1 MGLIDRFMRIF
12 RMKAESTLEKMED
25 PRKTLDFS
33 LVEMNENLRKIER
46 SLLDISTAKQKLI
59 VQRDDLVK
67 NIERYNGQA
76 RQALEFKRD
85 DLAQVAISRKQE
97 LQQRLEDVEQNI
109 NRVEQQMTSLESS
122 RDSLKAKIESFKG
135 RKEELKAMYGAAEA
149 QVRIKETLTGIS
161 EELTDVGQSVSR
173 AEDRIKDMQA
183 RAEAID
189 ELIARGSIED
199 VLGESKSDVERE
211 LEQIGRSK
219 AVEEELAR
227 LKKEIGPA
235 A

>member
-12 RMKAESTLEKMED
+12 RIRVEDKLEKMED
-25 PRKTLDFS
+25 PRKTLDYS
-33 LVEMNENLRKIER
+33 LVEMGENLRKIER

-59 VQRDDLVK
+59 MQRDDLRRNVD
-67 NIERYNGQA
+67 RYNGQA

-85 DLAQVAISRKQE
+85 DLAQIAIGRKQE
-97 LQQRLEDVEQNI
+97 LEQRLGEVEQNI
-109 NRVEQQMTSLESS
+109 QRVEQQMSSLESS

-161 EELTDVGQSVSR
+161 EELTDVGQSITR
-173 AEDRIKDMQA
+173 AEERIGDMQA

-189 ELIARGSIED
+189 ELIARGAIED

-211 LEQIGRSK
+211 LERLGRSK
-219 AVEEELAR
+219 AVEDELAR
-227 LKKEIGPA
+227 LKKEVGPA